1 MKPGMIIFIGRHKTK
16 RLLVLI
22 MALAL
27 VVTNITV
34 YQPQTVEAASKNR
47 ITLESKY
54 KTLYVGEAY
63 TLKATALY
71 KDGKVCASLK
81 KKYNTQQ
88 LSYKYFLFSS
98 SNSNVETV

>member
-22 MALAL
+22 MALSL

-47 ITLESKY
+47 ITLETKY
-54 KTLYVGEAY
+54 KTLYVGESY
-63 TLKATALY
+63 TLKAYSFFIAFFVVVIYNKTR
-71 KDGKVCASLK
+71 V
-81 KKYNTQQ
+81 KYTITI
-88 LSYKYFLFSS
+88 LIIKEV
-98 SNSNVETV
+98 SN

>member
-22 MALAL
+22 MALSL

-47 ITLESKY
+47 ITLETKY
-54 KTLYVGEAY
+54 KTLYVGESY
-63 TLKATALY
+63 TLKAYSFFIAFFVVVLY
-71 KDGKVCASLK
+71 NKTRV
-81 KKYNTQQ
+81 KYTITI
-88 LSYKYFLFSS
+88 LIIKEV
-98 SNSNVETV
+98 SN

>member
-47 ITLESKY
+47 ITLETKY
-54 KTLYVGEAY
+54 KTLYVGESY
-63 TLKATALY
+63 TLKAYSFFIAFFVVVIYNKTR
-71 KDGKVCASLK
+71 V
-81 KKYNTQQ
+81 KYTITI
-88 LSYKYFLFSS
+88 LIIKEVSS
-98 SNSNVETV
+98 

>member
-22 MALAL
+22 MALSL

-47 ITLESKY
+47 ITLETKY
-54 KTLYVGEAY
+54 KTLYVGESY
-63 TLKATALY
+63 TLKAYSFFIAFFVVVIYNKTR
-71 KDGKVCASLK
+71 V
-81 KKYNTQQ
+81 KYTITI
-88 LSYKYFLFSS
+88 LIIKEVSS
-98 SNSNVETV
+98 